1 MFFTKAFKGNNAWYM
16 YLVVLLL
23 VFITTQLGG
32 IPFILYKVLSNP
44 ETMQQAMSG
53 AEPDTAAL
61 TAVTGNA
68 ELALMLLAF
77 AAGLGSLFLF
87 ARVFQKKSAAD
98 ITTGRPRFDWKR
110 FAFGTAVWG
119 ALLLI
124 ISGASILTD
133 DDIVFRF
140 DATQF
145 FSLAL
150 VGLLLFPF
158 QTGFEEVMFRGYL
171 MQASGLV
178 FRYRWAALLITSLAF
193 GLMHGANPEIDTFGF
208 WTAMP
213 QYIIIGLIMG
223 YIAIKDDGL
232 ELAFGMHFVNNL
244 LSTLVVSAD
253 GTVFQT
259 ASLFRDL
266 SPTSSVADTVI
277 MAAAGVVFVYLCN
290 TKYRFLGRVNLWGRI
305 EKPQVCA
312 VNETEFKE

>member
-1 MFFTKAFKGNNAWYM
+1 M

-61 TAVTGNA
+61 TAVTGNM

-77 AAGLGSLFLF
+77 AAGLGALFLF
-87 ARVFQKKSAAD
+87 ARILQKKSAAD

-110 FAFGTAVWG
+110 FAFGAAVWG
-119 ALLLI
+119 SLLLA
-124 ISGASILTD
+124 ISIVQILSD
-133 DDIVFRF
+133 SDIVFKF
-140 DATQF
+140 EPAQF
-145 FSLAL
+145 FSLLL

-171 MQASGLV
+171 MQASGLA
-178 FRYRWAALLITSLAF
+178 FRYRWAALIVTSLAF

-213 QYIIIGLIMG
+213 QYVIMGLIMG

-244 LSTLVVSAD
+244 LSTLIVSSD

-266 SPTSSVADTVI
+266 SPTSSLADIAIIT
-277 MAAAGVVFVYLCN
+277 AAGIVFVYLCN
-290 TKYRFLGRVNLWGRI
+290 AKYRFFSRVNLWNRI
-305 EKPQVCA
+305 EKPQVCT
-312 VNETEFKE
+312 VNEIDFKE

>member
-140 DATQF
+140 DAPQF

-158 QTGFEEVMFRGYL
+158 QTGFEEVMFR
-171 MQASGLV
+171 
-178 FRYRWAALLITSLAF
+178 
-193 GLMHGANPEIDTFGF
+193 
-208 WTAMP
+208 
-213 QYIIIGLIMG
+213 
-223 YIAIKDDGL
+223 
-232 ELAFGMHFVNNL
+232 
-244 LSTLVVSAD
+244 
-253 GTVFQT
+253 
-259 ASLFRDL
+259 DL

-277 MAAAGVVFVYLCN
+277 MAAAGLVFVYLCN
-290 TKYRFLGRVNLWGRI
+290 AKYRFLGRVNLWGRI

>member
-44 ETMQQAMSG
+44 EIMQQAMSG
-53 AEPDTAAL
+53 AEPDTSAL

-178 FRYRWAALLITSLAF
+178 FRYRWAALLVTSLAF

-259 ASLFRDL
+259 ALAVPRPLSHLVRGRYSHYGCRRCSLRVPVQHQIPFPRARQPMGQDRK
-266 SPTSSVADTVI
+266 T
-277 MAAAGVVFVYLCN
+277 AGLRCKRN
-290 TKYRFLGRVNLWGRI
+290 RI
-305 EKPQVCA
+305 
-312 VNETEFKE
+312 

>member
-1 MFFTKAFKGNNAWYM
+1 MFFKKAFKGNNAWYT
-16 YLVVLLL
+16 YLVVLFL

-32 IPFILYKVLSNP
+32 IPFIVYKVLSNP
-44 ETMQQAMSG
+44 DAMQQAAAGSQ
-53 AEPDTAAL
+53 PDAAAL
-61 TAVTGNA
+61 TAVTGNT
-68 ELALMLLAF
+68 ELGLMLLAF
-77 AAGLGSLFLF
+77 AVGLGALFLF
-87 ARVFQKKSAAD
+87 AKVIQKKSAAD

-110 FAFGTAVWG
+110 FAFGTAAWG

-124 ISGASILTD
+124 ISGVTILTD
-133 DDIVFRF
+133 EDVVFRF
-140 DATQF
+140 EPSQF

-150 VGLLLFPF
+150 VGLLMFPF

-171 MQASGLV
+171 MQASGLL
-178 FRYRWAALLITSLAF
+178 FRYRWAALLATSLAF

-213 QYIIIGLIMG
+213 QYIIMGLIMG
-223 YIAIKDDGL
+223 YVAIKDDGL

-266 SPTSSVADTVI
+266 SPTSTIADIVI
-277 MAAAGVVFVYLCN
+277 MAAAGIVFVYLCN
-290 TKYRFLGRVNLWGRI
+290 AKYRFFGRVNLWGRI
-305 EKPQVCA
+305 EKPQVCT
-312 VNETEFKE
+312 VNESDFKE